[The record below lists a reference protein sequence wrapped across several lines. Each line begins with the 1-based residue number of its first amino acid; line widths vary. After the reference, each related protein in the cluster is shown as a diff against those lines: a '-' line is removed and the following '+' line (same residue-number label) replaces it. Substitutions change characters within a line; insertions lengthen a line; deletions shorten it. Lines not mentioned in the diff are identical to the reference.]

1 MPCVIS
7 FPRFYLMPAATPL
20 LPPEFFPESDVLP
33 ALLDLSLTGI
43 AGYSPITDAS
53 GAVVDLAFAYLNP
66 AAQRMLGLPARPAT
80 TYVQQFPGS
89 LTNGGLAFH
98 RDTFLSGEPGQ
109 FETCYQADGYD
120 NYFRVAARRVGGG
133 LLVSFTDTGDQPR
146 SAVEEALRASQ
157 ARERDAHATI
167 ALERAQL
174 HNVLMQ
180 APAMICIFDGPS
192 HRFQFVNEPYQAL
205 VGNRPLVGKP
215 IAEAMPEL
223 AGQPI
228 FDLLDEVYRTGEP
241 FFATEMLVQLDHDN
255 EHPTELEKRYY
266 NFTYQARRDLR
277 GQIDG
282 ILVFAYEVTTQVQA
296 RQLAEASAQQ
306 LAGINQQ
313 LDVTN
318 EELAATNEE
327 LQAANEEYLTS
338 NTILATTQQ
347 ELKLL
352 NNELEDRVN
361 SRSRDVQAA
370 LREAEQ
376 QREQLRQQQRL
387 LRQILGQVPAAIATL
402 VGPEHRYSFFNENYR
417 ALTSGRAQLTHPVA
431 DTLPEL
437 ADQGLV
443 RTLDQVYAT
452 RQAYVGTEVPV
463 RLTDADGQPR
473 QYYLDFVYQP
483 ILDGQ
488 GQMQGIL
495 TFFVDATEKVLAS
508 RQAETLQAALL
519 AAAQRQV
526 QQREDLYQVFA
537 QTSAAIVLLRG
548 PEHRIE
554 YFNAAYQELFPG
566 RNMQGRRIVETQPE
580 AAAQGFVALLDRVY
594 QTGENYAGNELPLA
608 VAPAEGQPARTRYL
622 NFSYQPYREHGVTV
636 GIAVVAYDVTG
647 QVLAR
652 READQ
657 QRELLHTLFMDAPA
671 PIAIL
676 DGPSHVYQLVNP
688 AYQQIFPGR
697 ALAGRPVIE
706 ALPELADSAVPGL
719 LAHVYQSGKPF
730 VAQELP
736 LQLGRHSD
744 GELEELFF
752 NFTYQP
758 RHDAHGTIDGILVF
772 AYEVTEQVRA
782 RQVVEDNRQRALAL
796 AAELAATNQRLQRTN
811 TDLDTFVYT
820 ASHDLKA
827 PIANLE
833 GLFTAL
839 REQLPAA
846 ATEAPLVPR
855 LLGMM
860 DGAVARFRE
869 TLAHLT
875 DVSKLQQADGPA
887 AEAVDLPALVRAV
900 RLDLAAEIAA
910 TGATLTIAVADCPT
924 VQFAPKNLR
933 SIIYNLLSNALKY
946 HAPDRPPVVEL
957 RCHGTADAVVLAVQ
971 DNGLGLDATQQGKLF
986 GMFRRLHTHVEG
998 SGVGL
1003 YMVKRI
1009 VENAGGTITV
1019 ASQPGVGST
1028 FTVSLPT

>member
-1 MPCVIS
+1 MPVA
-7 FPRFYLMPAATPL
+7 PT
-20 LPPEFFPESDVLP
+20 LPTAFFPESEALA

-43 AGYSPITDAS
+43 VGYSPITDAS
-53 GAVVDLAFAYLNP
+53 GTVVDLAFAYLNP

-80 TYVQQFPGS
+80 TYVQQFPAS
-89 LTNGGLAFH
+89 LANGGFAFH
-98 RDTFLSGEPGQ
+98 RDTLLSGEAGQ
-109 FETCYQADGYD
+109 FEICYQADGYD
-120 NYFRVAARRVGGG
+120 NYFRVAARRVGTG
-133 LLVSFTDTGDQPR
+133 LLVSFTDTGEQPR
-146 SAVEEALRASQ
+146 SAVEQALRASQ
-157 ARERDAHATI
+157 AREQQAHAAI
-167 ALERAQL
+167 ELERAQL
-174 HNVLMQ
+174 HNVLLQ
-180 APAMICIFDGPS
+180 APAMICIFDGPG
-192 HRFQFVNEPYQAL
+192 HCFQFVNGPYQAL

-228 FDLLDEVYRTGEP
+228 FDLLDAVYRTGEP
-241 FFATEMLVQLDHDN
+241 FFATEMLVQLDHGN
-255 EHPTELEKRYY
+255 QNPTELEKRYY
-266 NFTYQARRDLR
+266 NFTYQARRDLG

-296 RQLAEASAQQ
+296 RQLAEASAHQ
-306 LAGINQQ
+306 LAHLNQQ
-313 LDVTN
+313 LDASN

-327 LQAANEEYLTS
+327 LLAANEEFLTS
-338 NTILATTQQ
+338 NTALATTQQ
-347 ELKLL
+347 ELQLL

-361 SRSRDVQAA
+361 ARSRDVQAA

-417 ALTSGRAQLTHPVA
+417 ALTNGRAQLTHTLA

-437 ADQGLV
+437 AAQGLV
-443 RTLDQVYAT
+443 RALDQVYAT
-452 RQAYVGTEVPV
+452 QLAYVGNEVPV
-463 RLTDADGQPR
+463 QLADAGGQPR

-483 ILDGQ
+483 ILNVQ
-488 GQMQGIL
+488 GQLQGIL
-495 TFFVDATEKVLAS
+495 AFFVDATEKVLAR

-537 QTSAAIVLLRG
+537 QTSAAITLLRG
-548 PEHRIE
+548 PEHRID
-554 YFNAAYQELFPG
+554 YLNAAYQALFPG
-566 RNMQGRRIVETQPE
+566 RSMQGRRLVETQPE
-580 AAAQGFVALLDRVY
+580 SAAQGFVALLDHVY
-594 QTGENYAGNELPLA
+594 QTGESYVGNELPLA
-608 VAPAEGQPARTRYL
+608 VAATDGEPARTRYL
-622 NFSYQPYREHGVTV
+622 NFTYQPYREHGTTV

-676 DGPSHVYQLVNP
+676 DGHSLVYQLVNP

-697 ALAGRPVIE
+697 ALAGRPVLQ
-706 ALPELADSAVPGL
+706 ALPELLDSAVPAL
-719 LAHVYQSGKPF
+719 LAHVYQTGEPF

-736 LQLGRHSD
+736 LRLGRHHD

-758 RHDAHGTIDGILVF
+758 RRDAHGAIDGILVF

-782 RQVVEDNRQRALAL
+782 RQVVEDSRRRALAL
-796 AAELAATNQRLQRTN
+796 AAELASTNQQLQRTN
-811 TDLDTFVYT
+811 NDLDTFVYT

-839 REQLPAA
+839 REQLPPA
-846 ATEAPLVPR
+846 ATQVPLVPR
-855 LLGMM
+855 LLTMM

-900 RLDLAAEIAA
+900 RLDLAADIAA
-910 TGATLTIAVADCPT
+910 TGATLTVAAAACPT

-933 SIIYNLLSNALKY
+933 SIIYNLLSNAIKY
-946 HAPDRPPVVEL
+946 HAPGRPPVVAL
-957 RCHGTADAVVLAVQ
+957 RCHRTAEAVVLAVQ

-1019 ASQPGVGST
+1019 DSQPGVGST
-1028 FTVSLPT
+1028 FTVSLPS

>member
-1 MPCVIS
+1 MPVA
-7 FPRFYLMPAATPL
+7 PT
-20 LPPEFFPESDVLP
+20 LPTDFFPAHEVLP

-43 AGYSPITDAS
+43 VGYSPVMDAS
-53 GAVVDLAFAYLNP
+53 GEVVDLAFTYLNP
-66 AAQRMLGLPARPAT
+66 AAQRMLGLPAQPAT
-80 TYVQQFPGS
+80 THVQQFPAS
-89 LTNGGLAFH
+89 LTNGGFAFH
-98 RDTFLSGEPGQ
+98 RDTFLSGEAGQ
-109 FETCYQADGYD
+109 LEICYQADGYD

-133 LLVSFTDTGDQPR
+133 LLVSFTDTADQPR
-146 SAVEEALRASQ
+146 STVEQALRASQ
-157 ARERDAHATI
+157 AREQEAHAAI
-167 ALERAQL
+167 ERERAQL
-174 HNVLMQ
+174 RNVLMQ
-180 APAMICIFDGPS
+180 APAMICIFEGPS
-192 HRFQFVNEPYQAL
+192 HRFQFVNGPYQAL
-205 VGNRPLVGKP
+205 VGNRPIVGKP

-228 FDLLDEVYRTGEP
+228 FTLLDEVYRTGEP
-241 FFATEMLVQLDHDN
+241 FFATEMLVQLDHAN
-255 EHPTELEKRYY
+255 RHPTELEKRYY
-266 NFTYQARRDLR
+266 NFTYQARHDLH

-296 RQLAEASAQQ
+296 RQLAEDSAQQ
-306 LAGINQQ
+306 LAHLNQQ
-313 LDVTN
+313 LDASN

-327 LQAANEEYLTS
+327 LLAANEEFLTS
-338 NTILATTQQ
+338 NTALANTQQ
-347 ELKLL
+347 ELQLL
-352 NNELEDRVN
+352 NNELEMRV
-361 SRSRDVQAA
+361 STRSRDVQAA
-370 LREAEQ
+370 LHEAET

-387 LRQILGQVPAAIATL
+387 LRQILGQVPAAIAML

-417 ALTSGRAQLTHPVA
+417 ALTNGRVQLTHTLA
-431 DTLPEL
+431 ATLPEL
-437 ADQGLV
+437 TDQGLV
-443 RTLDQVYAT
+443 STLDQVYAT

-463 RLTDADGQPR
+463 RLADASGQPR

-483 ILDGQ
+483 IMDGL
-488 GQMQGIL
+488 GELQGIL
-495 TFFVDATEKVLAS
+495 AFFVDATEKVLAS

-537 QTSAAIVLLRG
+537 QTSAAISLLRG
-548 PEHRIE
+548 PEHRVD
-554 YFNAAYQELFPG
+554 YLNAAFQAMFPG
-566 RNMQGRRIVETQPE
+566 RSMQGRPIAETQPE
-580 AAAQGFVALLDRVY
+580 SEAQGFVALLDHVY
-594 QTGENYAGNELPLA
+594 QTGETYVGAEFPLA
-608 VAPAEGQPARTRYL
+608 VAATTDQPAHTRYL
-622 NFSYQPYREHGVTV
+622 NFTYQPYREHGATV
-636 GIAVVAYDVTG
+636 GIAVVAYEVTG

-676 DGPSHVYQLVNP
+676 DGPEFIYQLVNP

-697 ALAGRPVIE
+697 SLAGRPVMD
-706 ALPELADSAVPGL
+706 ALPELVDSPVPQL
-719 LAHVYQSGKPF
+719 LRHVYQSGEPF

-736 LQLGRHSD
+736 LRLGRHD
-744 GELEELFF
+744 DEELEELFF

-758 RHDAHGTIDGILVF
+758 RHTAHGVIDGILVF

-782 RQVVEDNRQRALAL
+782 RLVVEDSRQQAVAM
-796 AAELAATNQRLQRTN
+796 AAELATINQQLQRTN

-839 REQLPAA
+839 REQLPPA
-846 ATEAPLVPR
+846 ATEVPLVPR

-875 DVSKLQQADGPA
+875 DVSKLQQTEGLLT
-887 AEAVDLPALVRAV
+887 EAVDLPALVRAV
-900 RLDLAAEIAA
+900 RLDLAAELAA
-910 TGATLTIAVADCPT
+910 TGATLTVDVDGCPT
-924 VQFAPKNLR
+924 VQFSPKNLR
-933 SIIYNLLSNALKY
+933 SIVYNLLSNAVKY
-946 HAPDRPPVVEL
+946 HAPDRPPVVAL
-957 RCHGTADAVVLAVQ
+957 RCYRAAGAVVLAVQ

-1019 ASQPGVGST
+1019 QSQPGVGST
-1028 FTVSLPT
+1028 FTVSVPG

>member
-1 MPCVIS
+1 MS
-7 FPRFYLMPAATPL
+7 AAPT
-20 LPPEFFPESDVLP
+20 LPPAFFPPHEVLP

-43 AGYSPITDAS
+43 VGYAPILDDS
-53 GAVVDLAFAYLNP
+53 GAVVDLAFSYLNP
-66 AAQRMLGLPARPAT
+66 AAQRMLGLAAQPAAT
-80 TYVQQFPGS
+80 YLQQFPGS
-89 LTNGGLAFH
+89 LTNGGFAFH
-98 RDTFLSGEPGQ
+98 CATLLSGEPGQ
-109 FETCYQADGYD
+109 FEVCYQADGYD
-120 NYFRVAARRVGGG
+120 NYFRVAARRVGTG
-133 LLVSFTDTGDQPR
+133 LLVSFTDTADHPR
-146 SAVEEALRASQ
+146 SAVEQALRASQ
-157 ARERDAHATI
+157 AREREAHATRE
-167 ALERAQL
+167 LERAQL

-192 HRFQFVNEPYQAL
+192 HRFQFVNGPYQAL
-205 VGNRPLVGKP
+205 VSNRPIVGKP

-228 FDLLDEVYRTGEP
+228 FALLDEVYRTGEP

-255 EHPTELEKRYY
+255 EDPTELEKRYY
-266 NFTYQARRDLR
+266 NFTYQARRDLH
-277 GQIDG
+277 GQVDG
-282 ILVFAYEVTTQVQA
+282 ILVFAYEVTTQVHA
-296 RQLAEASAQQ
+296 RQLAEDSARQ
-306 LAGINQQ
+306 LAHLNQQ
-313 LDVTN
+313 LDVSN

-327 LQAANEEYLTS
+327 LLAANEEFLTS
-338 NTILATTQQ
+338 NTALTSTQQ

-352 NNELEDRVN
+352 NDELETRVLT
-361 SRSRDVQAA
+361 RSRDVQVA
-370 LREAEQ
+370 LREAEE

-402 VGPEHRYSFFNENYR
+402 AGPEHRYSFFNENYR
-417 ALTSGRAQLTHPVA
+417 ALTSGRAQLTQPVA
-431 DTLPEL
+431 ETLPEL
-437 ADQGLV
+437 AAQGFIGA
-443 RTLDQVYAT
+443 LDQVYAT

-463 RLTDADGQPR
+463 RLTDASGQPR

-488 GQMQGIL
+488 GQLQGIL
-495 TFFVDATEKVLAS
+495 AFFVDATEKVLAS

-548 PEHRIE
+548 PEHRID

-580 AAAQGFVALLDRVY
+580 SEAQGFVALLDRVY
-594 QTGENYAGNELPLA
+594 QTGESYVGNELPLA
-608 VAPAEGQPARTRYL
+608 VAAADGQPARTRYL
-622 NFSYQPYREHGVTV
+622 NFSYQPYREHGTTV

-676 DGPSHVYQLVNP
+676 DGPSFIYQLVNP

-697 ALAGRPVIE
+697 SLAGRAVME
-706 ALPELADSAVPGL
+706 ALPELADSPVPAL
-719 LAHVYQSGKPF
+719 LRHVYQSGEPF

-736 LQLGRHSD
+736 LRLGRHD
-744 GELEELFF
+744 DEALEELFF

-758 RHDAHGTIDGILVF
+758 RHDAHGAIDGILVF

-782 RQVVEDNRQRALAL
+782 RQVVEDSRRRAVAL
-796 AAELAATNQRLQRTN
+796 AAELATANQQLQRTN

-839 REQLPAA
+839 RQQLPPAA
-846 ATEAPLVPR
+846 NEAPLVPR

-875 DVSKLQQADGPA
+875 DVSKLQQADGPL

-900 RLDLAAEIAA
+900 RLDLATELAA
-910 TGATLTIAVADCPT
+910 TGATLTVDVDDCPT
-924 VQFAPKNLR
+924 VQFSPKNLR
-933 SIIYNLLSNALKY
+933 SILYNLLSNAVKY
-946 HAPDRPPVVEL
+946 HAPDRPPVVTL
-957 RCHGTADAVVLAVQ
+957 RSYRTAGTVGLAVQ
-971 DNGLGLDATQQGKLF
+971 DNGLGLDAAQQGKLF

-1009 VENAGGTITV
+1009 VENAGGTIAV
-1019 ASQPGVGST
+1019 ESQPGVGST
-1028 FTVSLPT
+1028 FTVSLPG